1 MKNHSRISDRILKSG
16 VAVAISGLVLF
27 CAVSVQ
33 AADKI
38 EKYDYDLK
46 YSIQVPVKYQSNI
59 VSLSAGRL
67 NIQFSDTV
75 YFALTSVDYYDQLS
89 NEEVGDYNQ
98 KDFTLD
104 KDALNDTYNNEEYM
118 TQYFQNKLN
127 TIVGKERI
135 EQTVKETVNGSDFWV
150 CSYVVYTESVD
161 PTTLQAVQTDVG
173 EGKMYFN
180 MTNGI
185 SYFITINSSAAPLSA
200 TPDALNAMQTFQIG
214 KKTNPAV
221 YVVWTV
227 VAAAI
232 LAFLYF
238 LNRQFRFFDVE
249 VEDEDGNTTSLTG
262 IRIWDDEDDWEAAA
276 TVALPNISEI
286 RDRCDADYHKA
297 VKEDTYADG
306 QITQV
311 VPLDDE
317 AEKAERQELLHKLD
331 EMMQRFSADKN
342 D

>member
-27 CAVSVQ
+27 CAISVQ

-46 YSIQVPVKYQSNI
+46 YSIQVPAKYQSNI

-89 NEEVGDYNQ
+89 SEEIGDYKQ
-98 KDFTLD
+98 KDFTMD
-104 KDALNDTYNNEEYM
+104 KDARNDTYNNEEYM
-118 TQYFQNKLN
+118 TQYFQSKLD

-135 EQTVKETVNGSDFWV
+135 DQTVKETINGSDFWV
-150 CSYVVYTESVD
+150 CSYIIYTQSVD
-161 PTTLQAVQTDVG
+161 PTTQQAVQTDVG

-180 MTNGI
+180 MTDGI

-214 KKTNPAV
+214 KQTNPAV

-227 VAAAI
+227 VIAAI

-238 LNRQFRFFDVE
+238 LNRHFRFFDVE

-262 IRIWDDEDDWEAAA
+262 VRIGDGEDDWEAAA
-276 TVALPNISEI
+276 TVALPNIREI
-286 RDRCDADYHKA
+286 RDRCDADYPKA